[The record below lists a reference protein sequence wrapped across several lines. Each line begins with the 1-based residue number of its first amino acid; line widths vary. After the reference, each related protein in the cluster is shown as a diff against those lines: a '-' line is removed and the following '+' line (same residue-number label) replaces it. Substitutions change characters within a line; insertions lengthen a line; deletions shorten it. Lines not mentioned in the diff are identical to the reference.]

1 MTRNDPEVR
10 RRIATL
16 VESVEGDRVRSSQ
29 LFEYVW
35 SMMCVNRGLMRV
47 VYEVRG
53 RESTQLV
60 LEEVGTGRSRRVV
73 RPAELDSE
81 VEGLAV
87 QALSRILSQ
96 SRRLR

>member
-1 MTRNDPEVR
+1 MNGNEREVQ

-35 SMMCVNRGLMRV
+35 SMMCVHRGLMRV
-47 VYEVRG
+47 LYEVRG

-60 LEEVGTGRSRRVV
+60 LEEVRTGRSRRIV

-96 SRRLR
+96 PRHAP